1 MEDRVARAAQQ
12 EDISPQEAA
21 ARQEREDQIRS
32 DISMVMYGWDPR
44 LPERYDMV
52 LNTSRI
58 SLDAVV
64 DAIVDALGIVGS

>member
-1 MEDRVARAAQQ
+1 
-12 EDISPQEAA
+12 
-21 ARQEREDQIRS
+21 
-32 DISMVMYGWDPR
+32 MVMYGWDPR

>member
-1 MEDRVARAAQQ
+1 
-12 EDISPQEAA
+12 
-21 ARQEREDQIRS
+21 
-32 DISMVMYGWDPR
+32 MYGWDPR